1 MFSEEDIYFICT
13 GDEISSS
20 FLDEKLNTLEVK
32 SWISPDLKT
41 NLHRFK
47 SKEIKADE
55 RGRYFDMMVA
65 AYLIN
70 PLVGEYPYDA
80 VAKDYLGLMLSSK
93 RIIWESLIL
102 LR

>member
-1 MFSEEDIYFICT
+1 MDIT
-13 GDEISSS
+13 G
-20 FLDEKLNTLEVK
+20 
-32 SWISPDLKT
+32 LKT

-47 SKEIKADE
+47 SKEIKADD

-80 VAKDYLGLMLSSK
+80 VAKDYLGLCSHLK